1 MSSFD
6 TQIIDCVNEEELL
19 DEFETRCEWKVYLPS
34 SFQNNKVK
42 ENEVLCKTTS
52 SNEYIVITSN
62 DVLKSWSQE
71 SRANNEK
78 A

>member
-1 MSSFD
+1 MCD
-6 TQIIDCVNEEELL
+6 EEELL
-19 DEFETRCEWKVYLPS
+19 DEFKRRCEWNVSLPS
-34 SFQNNKVK
+34 SIQNNTVK

-62 DVLKSWSQE
+62 DVIKSWSQK

-78 A
+78 AERNG